1 MLPETNKENH
11 SASVLV
17 VEDDDAVRK
26 ILVRGLEKD
35 GYTLH
40 EKDGSSHIEF
50 ADLPRLDVCICDIG
64 LPIENGYS
72 IAQRCQEVWPE
83 CETLLLSG
91 HPPDELERRG
101 VPSDANVIQKP
112 ISIKDVSNAIRQML
126 TVRASRSA
134 D

>member
-1 MLPETNKENH
+1 MTETNKEKQ
-11 SASVLV
+11 ASVLV

-40 EKDGSSHIEF
+40 EHDGSSRIEF
-50 ADLPRLDVCICDIG
+50 ADLPKLDVCICDVG

-72 IAQRCQEVWPE
+72 ISQRCQEVWPE

-101 VPSDANVIQKP
+101 VPRDAIVIQKP
-112 ISIKDVSNAIRQML
+112 ISISDVSKAIKQML
-126 TVRASRSA
+126 TMRAAPSP